1 MYGVGYVI
9 PFALEYE
16 ATRLSCGLRDFDE
29 AFEEFAFIERPAEG
43 TPIALLTYYT
53 TKLNHEIK
61 RKVGC
66 IVSNC
71 FLSFLRICLGE
82 IPDLRLANHF
92 KARTEVFGIFWLG
105 EG

>member
-1 MYGVGYVI
+1 MYFVQASAQALYGVGYVI

-16 ATRLSCGLRDFDE
+16 ANRLSCGLRDFDE

-71 FLSFLRICLGE
+71 FISFKDFSWGDAVLT
-82 IPDLRLANHF
+82 RLEPGQSF
-92 KARTEVFGIFWLG
+92 
-105 EG
+105 